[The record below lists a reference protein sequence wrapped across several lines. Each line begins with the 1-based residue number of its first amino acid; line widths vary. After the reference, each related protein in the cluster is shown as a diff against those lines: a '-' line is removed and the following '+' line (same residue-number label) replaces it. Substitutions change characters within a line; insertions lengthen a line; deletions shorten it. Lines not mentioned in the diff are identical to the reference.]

1 MNLKKALPT
10 ITVILAV
17 IAPGFLAISAT
28 IDNVSLNARASPFFR
43 VLTMNLSSFSIT
55 SLISHFS
62 IFFVFLFHYSDDY
75 LAECCIVHSA

>member
-1 MNLKKALPT
+1 MELRNKQL
-10 ITVILAV
+10 
-17 IAPGFLAISAT
+17 S
-28 IDNVSLNARASPFFR
+28 SLSNHSSVLSQIYSPFFR

-75 LAECCIVHSA
+75 LVECCIVHSA